1 MAESAFVSYSR
12 RDTEFVNHLVAD
24 LEGQKLKIWL
34 DRGAIQVGEAWRK
47 SIVEGIDKSEV
58 FIIVLSPNSVASEN
72 VGIELTIAQ
81 DKHKR
86 RFPVLYQ
93 QCNIPTDMQYQLA
106 GVQHIDFTANQ
117 YYAAFAM
124 LVAALR
130 GALAPNPIPA
140 PTPNP
145 NPPPTPNIQ
154 FQLAGT
160 WQVQI
165 MHPLTGAVL
174 AHGQFT
180 YSAMGEFQGSLN
192 TINGMM
198 QAQGHWQMMGAQIV
212 MQGTHVLAMMPFQ
225 VLPYN
230 LGLQVVA
237 AGPAGF
243 NAVSTAGEQV
253 AFQRIA

>member
-12 RDTEFVNHLVAD
+12 RDTEFVNHLVVD
-24 LEGQKLKIWL
+24 LEQQKLKVWL
-34 DRGAIQVGEAWRK
+34 DRGAIQVGEAWRQ

-93 QCNIPTDMQYQLA
+93 QCTIPSGMQYQLA
-106 GVQHIDFTANQ
+106 GVQHIDFTANPYQ
-117 YYAAFAM
+117 AAVDT

-130 GALAPNPIPA
+130 GTPAPNPHPEPMPA
-140 PTPNP
+140 P
-145 NPPPTPNIQ
+145 Q
-154 FQLAGT
+154 FQLVGK

-165 MHPLTGAVL
+165 AHPMTGAVL
-174 AHGQFT
+174 AQGQFT
-180 YSAMGEFQGSLN
+180 FAATGEFTGSL
-192 TINGMM
+192 TTFNGGL
-198 QAQGHWQMMGAQIV
+198 QAQGRWQMMGANIV
-212 MQGTHVLAMMPFQ
+212 MQGTHVLAMMPYQ

-230 LGLQVVA
+230 LGLQVVGV
-237 AGPAGF
+237 GPAGF
-243 NAVSTAGEQV
+243 NAVSTVGEQIS
-253 AFQRIA
+253 FQRLA